1 MKVQTLKNGLE
12 IYKYIWL
19 MSNMNLNYFN
29 QLGYKT
35 ADLSQADWI
44 IKDFQDHCGLTVDG
58 IIGAKTKAAMNK
70 YNKNNYCPEVFEP
83 IKPYIPYT
91 DQQIESL
98 CKKGLKGYGHVFNYW
113 SEFYDFDV
121 LHNLNHAILESASG
135 TSPIFKAKN
144 NFYGWACYD
153 SSPMASAKK
162 YTYPAEC
169 IAIWSKEYNE
179 KYLEPTGKHF
189 RGNNEYC
196 VNIVYASSSIAGINK
211 SFIVQQL
218 RKKLNG

>member
-1 MKVQTLKNGLE
+1 MTCEDLE
-12 IYKYIWL
+12 ADVWNSTDYFKSLGYKYIEQYHTL
-19 MSNMNLNYFN
+19 
-29 QLGYKT
+29 
-35 ADLSQADWI
+35 I
-44 IKDFQDHCGLTVDG
+44 VKDFQRHAGIKADG
-58 IIGAKTKAAMNK
+58 IIGPITKAK
-70 YNKNNYCPEVFEP
+70 IDYYNADNFCPEVFEP

-91 DQQIESL
+91 DVRVESL
-98 CKKGLKGYGHVFNYW
+98 CNKGLVGLGKWFNFYSRYYG
-113 SEFYDFDV
+113 FDV
-121 LHNLNHAILESASG
+121 LHNLAHAILESASG

-144 NFYGWACYD
+144 NFFGWACYD

-179 KYLEPTGKHF
+179 KCLEPTGKHF

-211 SFIVQQL
+211 SFIVI
-218 RKKLNG
+218 